1 MKANAAERGLSHPNK
16 LLLYMRKLLLGLLLF
31 STLAEAQTWPARSV
45 RFIVPFP
52 PGGSTDVAART
63 LAEKLTRAFGQQV
76 VVDNRGGGGGAIG
89 TVEAARAAPDGY
101 TLLFVADPVITLHLV
116 VKNVQFDMQR
126 DFSAVTQVT
135 TQPIAVA
142 VHSSLPVKS
151 VHELIAYA
159 KANPGKLSFAH
170 SGTGSGQHM
179 SGELLK
185 KMTGIDI
192 VHIPYKGGGPA
203 VQDLVGGQV
212 PMGVLGSTPLIPHH
226 KAGRIRIIAFTSKER
241 FAPLP
246 DIPTLHESGFPGF
259 DTGQWLGLL
268 APRGT
273 PAEIVSRLH
282 LESVNA
288 LALPDVKERLAQAAL
303 QPVGNTP
310 REFEAVIRA
319 DIERWGRLGRELGLE
334 PQ

>member
-1 MKANAAERGLSHPNK
+1 MMR
-16 LLLYMRKLLLGLLLF
+16 LLL
-31 STLAEAQTWPARSV
+31 LALAFAMVPAWAQTWPAKPV

-63 LAEKLTRAFGQQV
+63 VAEKLSRALGQQV

-89 TVEAARAAPDGY
+89 TVEAARAAADGY

-126 DFSAVTQVT
+126 DFAAITQVT

-142 VHSSLPVKS
+142 VHSSVPVKS
-151 VHELIAYA
+151 VQELVAYA

-179 SGELLK
+179 SGELFK
-185 KMTGIDI
+185 KMAGIDI

-203 VQDLVGGQV
+203 VQDLVAGQV

-226 KAGRIRIIAFTSKER
+226 KSGRIRIIAFTSKER
-241 FAPLP
+241 FPP
-246 DIPTLHESGFPGF
+246 MPEIPTLHESGLAGF
-259 DTGQWLGLL
+259 DTTQWLGIL
-268 APRGT
+268 APKGT
-273 PAEIVSRLH
+273 PAEIVSRVH
-282 LESVNA
+282 VETAKA
-288 LALPDVKERLAQAAL
+288 LALPEVKERLAQAAL
-303 QPVGNTP
+303 QAVGSTP
-310 REFEAVIRA
+310 KEFEALIRA
-319 DIERWGRLGRELGLE
+319 DLERWSAIARELKLE

>member
-1 MKANAAERGLSHPNK
+1 LSK
-16 LLLYMRKLLLGLLLF
+16 LLL
-31 STLAEAQTWPARSV
+31 LALAFAIAPAWAQTWPAKPV

-63 LAEKLTRAFGQQV
+63 VAEKLSRALGQQV

-89 TVEAARAAPDGY
+89 TVEAARSAADGY

-126 DFSAVTQVT
+126 DFAAITQVT

-151 VHELIAYA
+151 VPELIAYA

-179 SGELLK
+179 SGELFK
-185 KMTGIDI
+185 KMAGIDI
-192 VHIPYKGGGPA
+192 VHVPYKGGGPA
-203 VQDLVGGQV
+203 VQDLVAGQV

-226 KAGRIRIIAFTSKER
+226 KSGRIRIIAFTSRDR
-241 FAPLP
+241 FPP
-246 DIPTLHESGFPGF
+246 MPEIPTLHESGLAGF
-259 DTGQWLGLL
+259 DTTQWLGIL
-268 APRGT
+268 APKGT
-273 PAEIVSRLH
+273 PAEILSKVH
-282 LESVNA
+282 VETAKA

-303 QPVGNTP
+303 QAVGSTP
-310 REFEAVIRA
+310 KEFEALIRS
-319 DIERWGRLGRELGLE
+319 DLERWTAIAKELKLE

>member
-1 MKANAAERGLSHPNK
+1 MIRI
-16 LLLYMRKLLLGLLLF
+16 LLLA
-31 STLAEAQTWPARSV
+31 LAFGILPAWGQTWPAKPV

-63 LAEKLTRAFGQQV
+63 VAEKLSRALGQQV

-89 TVEAARAAPDGY
+89 TVEAARAAADGY

-126 DFSAVTQVT
+126 DFAAITQVT

-142 VHSSLPVKS
+142 VHASLPVKS
-151 VHELIAYA
+151 VQELIAYA

-179 SGELLK
+179 SGELFK
-185 KMTGIDI
+185 KMAGIDI
-192 VHIPYKGGGPA
+192 VHVPYKGGGPA
-203 VQDLVGGQV
+203 VQDLVAGQV

-226 KAGRIRIIAFTSKER
+226 KSGRIRIIAFTSKER
-241 FAPLP
+241 FPPMPEIA
-246 DIPTLHESGFPGF
+246 TLHESGLAGF
-259 DTGQWLGLL
+259 DTTQWLGIL
-268 APRGT
+268 APKGT
-273 PAEIVSRLH
+273 PAEIISRVH
-282 LESVNA
+282 VETAKA

-303 QPVGNTP
+303 QAVGSTP
-310 REFEAVIRA
+310 KEFEALIRA
-319 DIERWGRLGRELGLE
+319 DLERWTAIAKELKLE

>member
-1 MKANAAERGLSHPNK
+1 MR
-16 LLLYMRKLLLGLLLF
+16 LLL
-31 STLAEAQTWPARSV
+31 LALAFAMVPAWAQTWPAKPV

-63 LAEKLTRAFGQQV
+63 VAEKLSRALGQQV

-89 TVEAARAAPDGY
+89 TVEAARAAADGY

-126 DFSAVTQVT
+126 DFAAITQVT

-142 VHSSLPVKS
+142 VHSSVPVKS
-151 VHELIAYA
+151 VQELVAYA

-179 SGELLK
+179 SGELFK
-185 KMTGIDI
+185 KMAGIDI

-203 VQDLVGGQV
+203 VQDLVAGQV

-226 KAGRIRIIAFTSKER
+226 KSGRIRIIAFTSKER
-241 FAPLP
+241 FPP
-246 DIPTLHESGFPGF
+246 MPEIPTLHESGLAGF
-259 DTGQWLGLL
+259 DTTQWLGIL
-268 APRGT
+268 APKGT
-273 PAEIVSRLH
+273 PAEIISRVH
-282 LESVNA
+282 VETAKA
-288 LALPDVKERLAQAAL
+288 LALPEVKERLAQAAL
-303 QPVGNTP
+303 QAVGSTP
-310 REFEAVIRA
+310 KEFEALIRA
-319 DIERWGRLGRELGLE
+319 DLERWSAIARELKLE

>member
-1 MKANAAERGLSHPNK
+1 MR
-16 LLLYMRKLLLGLLLF
+16 LLLLI
-31 STLAEAQTWPARSV
+31 LAFTVSPALAQAWPAKPV

-63 LAEKLTRAFGQQV
+63 VAEKLTRALGQQV

-89 TVEAARAAPDGY
+89 TVEAARAAPDGH

-142 VHSSLPVKS
+142 VHASLPVKS
-151 VHELIAYA
+151 VQELVAYA

-185 KMTGIDI
+185 KMAGIDI

-203 VQDLVGGQV
+203 VQDLVAGQV

-226 KAGRIRIIAFTSKER
+226 KSGRIRIIAFTSKER
-241 FAPLP
+241 FAPMP
-246 DIPTLHESGFPGF
+246 EIPTLHESGLAGF
-259 DTGQWLGLL
+259 DTTQWLGIL
-268 APRGT
+268 APKGT
-273 PAEIVSRLH
+273 PTEIISRVH
-282 LESVNA
+282 GETVKA

-303 QPVGNTP
+303 LAVGSTP
-310 REFEAVIRA
+310 KEFEALIRA
-319 DIERWGRLGRELGLE
+319 DLERWTAIAKELKLE

>member
-1 MKANAAERGLSHPNK
+1 MKKVFLLAVLAFAAG
-16 LLLYMRKLLLGLLLF
+16 
-31 STLAEAQTWPARSV
+31 AQAQTWPSKTV

-63 LAEKLTRAFGQQV
+63 LADKLTRALGAQV
-76 VVDNRGGGGGAIG
+76 LVENRAGGGGAIG
-89 TVEAARAAPDGY
+89 TVEAARAAPDGH
-101 TLLFVADPVITLHLV
+101 TLLFAADPVITLHLV

-126 DFSAVTQVT
+126 DFIAVTQVT

-142 VHSSLPVKS
+142 IHSSLPVKD
-151 VHELIAYA
+151 VQELIAYA

-185 KMTGIDI
+185 KMAGIDM
-192 VHIPYKGGGPA
+192 VHVPYKGGGPA

-212 PMGVLGSTPLIPHH
+212 PVGVLGSTPLIPHH

-241 FAPLP
+241 FPP
-246 DIPTLHESGFPGF
+246 MPEIPTLHESGLAGF
-259 DTGQWLGLL
+259 DTTQWLGIL
-268 APRGT
+268 APKGT
-273 PAEIVSRLH
+273 PADIVDRVYAETRKA
-282 LESVNA
+282 LE
-288 LALPDVKERLAQAAL
+288 LQDVKERLAQAAL
-303 QPVGNTP
+303 QPVGNSP
-310 REFEAVIRA
+310 KEFEALIRA
-319 DIERWGRLGRELGLE
+319 DLERWTAVAKELKLE

>member
-1 MKANAAERGLSHPNK
+1 MKKVFLLAVLAFAAG
-16 LLLYMRKLLLGLLLF
+16 
-31 STLAEAQTWPARSV
+31 AQAQTWPSKTV

-63 LAEKLTRAFGQQV
+63 VADKLTRALGAQV
-76 VVDNRGGGGGAIG
+76 LVENRAGGGGAIG
-89 TVEAARAAPDGY
+89 TVEAARAAPDGH
-101 TLLFVADPVITLHLV
+101 TLLFAADPVITLHLV

-126 DFSAVTQVT
+126 DFIAVTQVT

-142 VHSSLPVKS
+142 VHSSLPVKN
-151 VHELIAYA
+151 VQELIAYA

-185 KMTGIDI
+185 RMAGIDM
-192 VHIPYKGGGPA
+192 VHVPYKGGGPA

-212 PMGVLGSTPLIPHH
+212 PVGVLGSTPLIPHH

-241 FAPLP
+241 FPP
-246 DIPTLHESGFPGF
+246 MPEIPTLHESGLAGF
-259 DTGQWLGLL
+259 DTTQWLGIL
-268 APRGT
+268 APKGT
-273 PAEIVSRLH
+273 PAEIVDRVYAETRKA
-282 LESVNA
+282 LE
-288 LALPDVKERLAQAAL
+288 LQDVKERLAQAAL
-303 QPVGNTP
+303 QPVGNSP
-310 REFEAVIRA
+310 KEFEALIRA
-319 DIERWGRLGRELGLE
+319 DLERWSKLAAELGLK

>member
-1 MKANAAERGLSHPNK
+1 MKKVFLLAVLAFAAG
-16 LLLYMRKLLLGLLLF
+16 
-31 STLAEAQTWPARSV
+31 AQAQTWPSKAV

-63 LAEKLTRAFGQQV
+63 VADKLTRALGAQV
-76 VVDNRGGGGGAIG
+76 LVENRAGGGGAIG
-89 TVEAARAAPDGY
+89 TVEAARAAPDGH
-101 TLLFVADPVITLHLV
+101 TLLFAADPVITLHLV

-126 DFSAVTQVT
+126 DFIAVTQVT

-142 VHSSLPVKS
+142 VHSSLPVKD
-151 VHELIAYA
+151 VQELIAYT

-185 KMTGIDI
+185 KMAGIDM
-192 VHIPYKGGGPA
+192 VHVPYKGGGPA

-212 PMGVLGSTPLIPHH
+212 PVGVLGSTPLIPHH

-241 FAPLP
+241 FPP
-246 DIPTLHESGFPGF
+246 MPEIPTLHESGLAGF
-259 DTGQWLGLL
+259 DTTQWLGIL
-268 APRGT
+268 APKGT
-273 PAEIVSRLH
+273 PADIVDRVYAETRKA
-282 LESVNA
+282 LE
-288 LALPDVKERLAQAAL
+288 LQDVKERLAQAAL
-303 QPVGNTP
+303 QPVGNSP
-310 REFEAVIRA
+310 KEFEALIRA
-319 DIERWGRLGRELGLE
+319 DLERWSAVAKELKLE

>member
-1 MKANAAERGLSHPNK
+1 MIRAV
-16 LLLYMRKLLLGLLLF
+16 LLGFALV
-31 STLAEAQTWPARSV
+31 TGQAWAQAWPAKPV

-63 LAEKLTRAFGQQV
+63 VAERLSRSFGQQV

-89 TVEAARAAPDGY
+89 TVEAARAAPDGH

-142 VHSSLPVKS
+142 VHASLPVAS
-151 VHELIAYA
+151 VKELVAYA

-185 KMTGIDI
+185 KMAGIDI
-192 VHIPYKGGGPA
+192 VHVPYKGGGPA
-203 VQDLVGGQV
+203 VQDLVAGQV

-226 KAGRIRIIAFTSKER
+226 RSGRIRIVAFTSKER
-241 FAPLP
+241 FAPMP
-246 DIPTLHESGFPGF
+246 EIPTLHESGLAGF
-259 DTGQWLGLL
+259 DTTQWLGIL
-268 APRGT
+268 APKGT
-273 PAEIVSRLH
+273 PAEIISRVQV
-282 LESVNA
+282 ETAKA
-288 LALPDVKERLAQAAL
+288 LAQPEVKERLAQAAL
-303 QPVGNTP
+303 LAVGGTP
-310 REFEAVIRA
+310 REFEALIRA
-319 DIERWGRLGRELGLE
+319 DLERWTAIAKELKLE

>member
-1 MKANAAERGLSHPNK
+1 MRAV
-16 LLLYMRKLLLGLLLF
+16 LLA
-31 STLAEAQTWPARSV
+31 LALVTGPAWAQAWPAKPV

-63 LAEKLTRAFGQQV
+63 VAERLTRAFGQQV

-89 TVEAARAAPDGY
+89 TVEAARAAADGY

-142 VHSSLPVKS
+142 VHASLPVKS
-151 VHELIAYA
+151 VPELIAYA

-179 SGELLK
+179 SGELFK
-185 KMTGIDI
+185 KMAGIDI
-192 VHIPYKGGGPA
+192 VHVPYKGGGPA
-203 VQDLVGGQV
+203 VQDLVAGQV

-226 KAGRIRIIAFTSKER
+226 RSGRIRIIAFTSKER
-241 FAPLP
+241 FAPMP
-246 DIPTLHESGFPGF
+246 EIPTLHESGLAGF
-259 DTGQWLGLL
+259 DTTQWLGIL
-268 APRGT
+268 APKGT
-273 PAEIVSRLH
+273 PAEIISRVQV
-282 LESVNA
+282 ETAKA
-288 LALPDVKERLAQAAL
+288 LAQPEVKERLAQAAL
-303 QPVGNTP
+303 QAVGGTP
-310 REFEAVIRA
+310 KEFEALIRA
-319 DIERWGRLGRELGLE
+319 DLERWTAIAKELKLE

>member
-1 MKANAAERGLSHPNK
+1 MIRAAVVVLC
-16 LLLYMRKLLLGLLLF
+16 F
-31 STLAEAQTWPARSV
+31 SAASAWAQAWPAKAV

-63 LAEKLTRAFGQQV
+63 VAEKLSRSLGQQV

-126 DFSAVTQVT
+126 DFTAVTQVT

-142 VHSSLPVKS
+142 VHASLPVKS
-151 VHELIAYA
+151 VQDLIAYA

-185 KMTGIDI
+185 KMAGIDM
-192 VHIPYKGGGPA
+192 VHVPYKGGGPA
-203 VQDLVGGQV
+203 VQDLVAGQV
-212 PMGVLGSTPLIPHH
+212 PVGVLGSTPLIPHH
-226 KAGRIRIIAFTSKER
+226 KSGRIRIVAFTSKER
-241 FAPLP
+241 FAPMP
-246 DIPTLHESGFPGF
+246 EIPTLHESGLTGF
-259 DTGQWLGLL
+259 DTTQWLGIL
-268 APRGT
+268 APKGT
-273 PAEIVSRLH
+273 SGEIITRLYRETKVV
-282 LESVNA
+282 LEMQ
-288 LALPDVKERLAQAAL
+288 DVKDRLAQAAL
-303 QPVGNTP
+303 QAVGSTP
-310 REFEAVIRA
+310 QEFEALIRA
-319 DIERWGRLGRELGLE
+319 DLERWTAIAKDLKLE

>member
-1 MKANAAERGLSHPNK
+1 LSRS
-16 LLLYMRKLLLGLLLF
+16 LLLA
-31 STLAEAQTWPARSV
+31 LAFAIAPAWAQTWPAKPV

-63 LAEKLTRAFGQQV
+63 VAEKLSRALGQQV

-89 TVEAARAAPDGY
+89 TVEAARAAADGY

-126 DFSAVTQVT
+126 DFAAITQVT

-142 VHSSLPVKS
+142 VHSSVPVKS
-151 VHELIAYA
+151 VQELVAYA

-179 SGELLK
+179 SGELFK
-185 KMTGIDI
+185 KMAGIDI

-203 VQDLVGGQV
+203 VQDLVAGQV

-226 KAGRIRIIAFTSKER
+226 KSGRIRIIAFTSKER
-241 FAPLP
+241 FPP
-246 DIPTLHESGFPGF
+246 MPEIPTLHESGLAGF
-259 DTGQWLGLL
+259 DTTQWLGIL
-268 APRGT
+268 APKGT
-273 PAEIVSRLH
+273 PAEIVSRVH
-282 LESVNA
+282 VETAKA
-288 LALPDVKERLAQAAL
+288 LALPEVKERLAQAAL
-303 QPVGNTP
+303 QAVGSTP
-310 REFEAVIRA
+310 KEFEALIRA
-319 DIERWGRLGRELGLE
+319 DLERWSAIARELKLE

>member
-1 MKANAAERGLSHPNK
+1 MKKVFLLAVLAVAAG
-16 LLLYMRKLLLGLLLF
+16 
-31 STLAEAQTWPARSV
+31 AQAQTWPSKAV

-63 LAEKLTRAFGQQV
+63 VADKLTRALGAPV
-76 VVDNRGGGGGAIG
+76 LVENRAGGGGAIG
-89 TVEAARAAPDGY
+89 TVEAARAAPDGH
-101 TLLFVADPVITLHLV
+101 TLLFAADPVITLHLV

-126 DFSAVTQVT
+126 DFIAVTQVT

-142 VHSSLPVKS
+142 VHTSLPVKD
-151 VHELIAYA
+151 VQELIAYA

-185 KMTGIDI
+185 KMAGIDM
-192 VHIPYKGGGPA
+192 VHVPYKGGGPA

-212 PMGVLGSTPLIPHH
+212 PVGVLGSTPLIPHH

-241 FAPLP
+241 FPP
-246 DIPTLHESGFPGF
+246 MPEIPTLHESGLAGF
-259 DTGQWLGLL
+259 DTTQWLGIL
-268 APRGT
+268 APKGT
-273 PAEIVSRLH
+273 PAEIEDRVYAETRKA
-282 LESVNA
+282 LE
-288 LALPDVKERLAQAAL
+288 LQDVKERLAQAAL
-303 QPVGNTP
+303 QPVGNSP
-310 REFEAVIRA
+310 KEFEALIRA
-319 DIERWGRLGRELGLE
+319 DLERWTAVAKELKLE

>member
-1 MKANAAERGLSHPNK
+1 MQLAALSAAP
-16 LLLYMRKLLLGLLLF
+16 
-31 STLAEAQTWPARSV
+31 AIAQQWPAKTV

-63 LAEKLTRAFGQQV
+63 VADRLSRAFGQQV

-89 TVEAARAAPDGY
+89 TVEAARSAPDGY

-126 DFSAVTQVT
+126 DFTAITQVT

-142 VHSSLPVKS
+142 VHSSVPVKTIQ
-151 VHELIAYA
+151 ELIAYA

-185 KMTGIDI
+185 KMAGIDI
-192 VHIPYKGGGPA
+192 VHVPYKGGGPA
-203 VQDLVGGQV
+203 VQDLVAGQV

-226 KAGRIRIIAFTSKER
+226 KAGRIRIVAFTSKER
-241 FAPLP
+241 FPP
-246 DIPTLHESGFPGF
+246 MPEIPTLHESGLAGF
-259 DTGQWLGLL
+259 DTTQWLGIL
-268 APRGT
+268 APKGA
-273 PAEIVSRLH
+273 PAEIVERIYK
-282 LESVNA
+282 ETKIV
-288 LALPDVKERLAQAAL
+288 LAVPEVRERLAQAAL
-303 QPVGNTP
+303 QAVGSTP
-310 REFEAVIRA
+310 KEFDALIRA
-319 DIERWGRLGRELGLE
+319 DLERWSAIARELKLE

>member
-1 MKANAAERGLSHPNK
+1 VIRALFLALA
-16 LLLYMRKLLLGLLLF
+16 LLAGQ
-31 STLAEAQTWPARSV
+31 AWAQAWPAKPV

-63 LAEKLTRAFGQQV
+63 VAERLTRAFGQQV

-116 VKNVQFDMQR
+116 VKSVQFDMQR

-142 VHSSLPVKS
+142 VHASLPVAS
-151 VHELIAYA
+151 VKELVAYA

-185 KMTGIDI
+185 KMAGIDI
-192 VHIPYKGGGPA
+192 VHVPYKGGGPA
-203 VQDLVGGQV
+203 VQDLVAGQV
-212 PMGVLGSTPLIPHH
+212 PLGVLGSTPLIPHH
-226 KAGRIRIIAFTSKER
+226 KSGRIRIIAFTSKER
-241 FAPLP
+241 FAPMP
-246 DIPTLHESGFPGF
+246 EIPTLHESGLVGF
-259 DTGQWLGLL
+259 DTTQWLGIL
-268 APRGT
+268 APKGT
-273 PAEIVSRLH
+273 PGDVIERIYQETKIVLGM
-282 LESVNA
+282 
-288 LALPDVKERLAQAAL
+288 PDVKQRLAQAAL
-303 QPVGNTP
+303 QAVGGTP
-310 REFEAVIRA
+310 KEFDALIRA
-319 DIERWGRLGRELGLE
+319 DLERWTAIASELKLE

>member
-1 MKANAAERGLSHPNK
+1 VIRAV
-16 LLLYMRKLLLGLLLF
+16 LLGFALV
-31 STLAEAQTWPARSV
+31 TGQAWAQAWPAKPV

-63 LAEKLTRAFGQQV
+63 VAERLTRAFGQQV

-142 VHSSLPVKS
+142 VHASLPVAS
-151 VHELIAYA
+151 VQELIAYA

-185 KMTGIDI
+185 KMAGIDI
-192 VHIPYKGGGPA
+192 VHVPYKGGGPA
-203 VQDLVGGQV
+203 VQDLVAGQV

-226 KAGRIRIIAFTSKER
+226 RSGRIRIVAYTSKER
-241 FAPLP
+241 FAPMP
-246 DIPTLHESGFPGF
+246 EIPTLHESGLAGF
-259 DTGQWLGLL
+259 DTTQWLGIL
-268 APRGT
+268 APKGT
-273 PAEIVSRLH
+273 PAEIISRVQV
-282 LESVNA
+282 ETAKA
-288 LALPDVKERLAQAAL
+288 LAQPEVKERLAQAAL
-303 QPVGNTP
+303 LAVGGTP
-310 REFEAVIRA
+310 REFEALIRA
-319 DIERWGRLGRELGLE
+319 DLERWTAIAKELKLE

>member
-1 MKANAAERGLSHPNK
+1 LSRS
-16 LLLYMRKLLLGLLLF
+16 LLLA
-31 STLAEAQTWPARSV
+31 LAFAIAPAWAQTWPAKPV

-63 LAEKLTRAFGQQV
+63 VAEKLSRALGQQV

-89 TVEAARAAPDGY
+89 TVEAARAAADGY

-126 DFSAVTQVT
+126 DFAAITQVT

-142 VHSSLPVKS
+142 VHSSVPVKS

-179 SGELLK
+179 SGELFK
-185 KMTGIDI
+185 KMAAIDI
-192 VHIPYKGGGPA
+192 VHVPYKGGGPA
-203 VQDLVGGQV
+203 VQDLVAGQV

-226 KAGRIRIIAFTSKER
+226 KSGRIRIIAFTSKER
-241 FAPLP
+241 FPP
-246 DIPTLHESGFPGF
+246 MPEIPTLHESGLAGF
-259 DTGQWLGLL
+259 DTTQWLGIL
-268 APRGT
+268 APKGT
-273 PAEIVSRLH
+273 PAEIISRVH
-282 LESVNA
+282 VETAKA
-288 LALPDVKERLAQAAL
+288 LALPEVKERLAQAAL
-303 QPVGNTP
+303 QAVGSTP
-310 REFEAVIRA
+310 KEFEALIRA
-319 DIERWGRLGRELGLE
+319 DLERWSAIARELKLE

>member
-1 MKANAAERGLSHPNK
+1 MRPV
-16 LLLYMRKLLLGLLLF
+16 LLALGLALA
-31 STLAEAQTWPARSV
+31 TLAHAQTWPAKPV

-63 LAEKLTRAFGQQV
+63 LADKLTRAFGQQV
-76 VVDNRGGGGGAIG
+76 IVENRSGGGGAIG
-89 TVEAARAAPDGY
+89 TVEAARAAPDGH
-101 TLLFVADPVITLHLV
+101 TLLFAADPVVTLHLV

-126 DFSAVTQVT
+126 DFAAITQVT

-151 VHELIAYA
+151 AQELVAYA

-179 SGELLK
+179 SGELFK
-185 KMTGIDI
+185 KMAGIDI
-192 VHIPYKGGGPA
+192 VHVPYKGGGPA
-203 VQDLVGGQV
+203 VQDLVAGQV

-226 KAGRIRIIAFTSKER
+226 RSGRIRIIAFTSKDR
-241 FAPLP
+241 FAPMP
-246 DIPTLHESGFPGF
+246 EIPTLHEAGFAGF
-259 DTGQWLGLL
+259 DTTQWLGIL
-268 APRGT
+268 APKGT
-273 PAEIVSRLH
+273 PAQVIARVHS
-282 LESVNA
+282 ESAKA

-303 QPVGNTP
+303 QPVGSAP
-310 REFEAVIRA
+310 AQFDALIRA
-319 DIERWGRLGRELGLE
+319 DLERWTKLAGELGLQ

>member
-1 MKANAAERGLSHPNK
+1 LSRT
-16 LLLYMRKLLLGLLLF
+16 LLLA
-31 STLAEAQTWPARSV
+31 LAFAIAPAWAQTWPAKPV

-63 LAEKLTRAFGQQV
+63 VAEKLSRALGQQV

-89 TVEAARAAPDGY
+89 TVEAARAAADGY

-126 DFSAVTQVT
+126 DFAAITQVT

-142 VHSSLPVKS
+142 VHASLPVKS

-179 SGELLK
+179 SGELFK
-185 KMTGIDI
+185 KMAGIDI

-203 VQDLVGGQV
+203 VQDLVAGQV

-226 KAGRIRIIAFTSKER
+226 KSGRIRIIAFTSKER
-241 FAPLP
+241 FPP
-246 DIPTLHESGFPGF
+246 MPEIPTLHESGLAGF
-259 DTGQWLGLL
+259 DTTQWLGIL
-268 APRGT
+268 APKGT
-273 PAEIVSRLH
+273 PAEIISRVHVETAKVL
-282 LESVNA
+282 A
-288 LALPDVKERLAQAAL
+288 LADVNERLAQAAL
-303 QPVGNTP
+303 QAVGSTP
-310 REFEAVIRA
+310 KEFEALIRA
-319 DIERWGRLGRELGLE
+319 DLERWTAIAKELKLE

>member
-126 DFSAVTQVT
+126 DFSAISQVT
-135 TQPIAVA
+135 SLQIAVA
-142 VHSSLPVKS
+142 VHSSLPVLYDTD
-151 VHELIAYA
+151 LIV
-159 KANPGKLSFAH
+159 N
-170 SGTGSGQHM
+170 
-179 SGELLK
+179 
-185 KMTGIDI
+185 D
-192 VHIPYKGGGPA
+192 
-203 VQDLVGGQV
+203 QV
-212 PMGVLGSTPLIPHH
+212 ST
-226 KAGRIRIIAFTSKER
+226 
-241 FAPLP
+241 
-246 DIPTLHESGFPGF
+246 
-259 DTGQWLGLL
+259 
-268 APRGT
+268 
-273 PAEIVSRLH
+273 V
-282 LESVNA
+282 
-288 LALPDVKERLAQAAL
+288 
-303 QPVGNTP
+303 
-310 REFEAVIRA
+310 
-319 DIERWGRLGRELGLE
+319 
-334 PQ
+334 

>member
-1 MKANAAERGLSHPNK
+1 MKKVFLLAVLAFAAG
-16 LLLYMRKLLLGLLLF
+16 
-31 STLAEAQTWPARSV
+31 AQAQTWPSKTV

-63 LAEKLTRAFGQQV
+63 VADKLTRALGAPV
-76 VVDNRGGGGGAIG
+76 LVENRAGGGGAIG
-89 TVEAARAAPDGY
+89 TVEAARAAPDGH
-101 TLLFVADPVITLHLV
+101 TLLFAADPVITLHLV

-126 DFSAVTQVT
+126 DFIAVTQVT

-142 VHSSLPVKS
+142 VHSSLPVKD
-151 VHELIAYA
+151 VQELIAYA

-185 KMTGIDI
+185 KMAGIDM
-192 VHIPYKGGGPA
+192 VHVPYKGGGPA

-212 PMGVLGSTPLIPHH
+212 PVGVLGSTPLIPHH

-241 FAPLP
+241 FPP
-246 DIPTLHESGFPGF
+246 MPEIPTLHESGLAGF
-259 DTGQWLGLL
+259 DTTQWLGIL
-268 APRGT
+268 APKGT
-273 PAEIVSRLH
+273 PAEIVDRVYAETRKA
-282 LESVNA
+282 LE
-288 LALPDVKERLAQAAL
+288 LQDVKERLAQAAL
-303 QPVGNTP
+303 QPVGNSP
-310 REFEAVIRA
+310 KEFEALIRA
-319 DIERWGRLGRELGLE
+319 DLERWTAVAKELKLE